1 MRMIEPR
8 LLRQAPSARR
18 FLLLAGLLAALSVAV
33 TIAQAVLLAHVVT
46 AAFLG
51 DRGVQ
56 ALLTP
61 LLVFGGLAVVRGAL
75 TWALDSGGSLAAQR
89 VARELR
95 ARVLAHVVRTRP
107 GDVPTGEVATATTEG
122 TGALEPYFARFLP
135 RLWLAVL
142 APLAILVWVACHDL
156 PSAVV
161 MLLTLPLIPVFGV
174 LIGKLTQVRTRA
186 RWQALTRM
194 SAHFLDVV
202 SGLTTLRVHRRG
214 VAQARGIADTTRAYR
229 RETMGVLRVG
239 FLSAFVLELAATVG
253 TALIAA
259 EIGIRLVL
267 GGLTLEPALLVL
279 LLAPELYGPLRAVAA
294 DFHASA
300 DGVTAASRL
309 LDLLDNRPAVAVPAR
324 PRPAHFGVVRFE
336 DVVAAY
342 PGRGT
347 VLDGVNFELRPG
359 ERVALVG
366 ASGAG
371 KTTLLAL
378 LLRFADPVAG
388 RITVDG
394 VDLREFEPRQW
405 RRLLSWLPQRPRLRP
420 GSVREAVLETGVSAA
435 GVSEAA
441 TAHRLGVGDLLE
453 RAVGE
458 GGTGLSAGEVSR
470 LALARALGRDV
481 PLTLLDEPTAHLDPA
496 RAAAVATMLRD
507 LPGHRTVLT
516 ATHDANLL
524 AVADRV
530 LELAEGRAREPGRV
544 VVP

>member
-1 MRMIEPR
+1 MRVVDPR
-8 LLRQAPSARR
+8 LLRHAPSARR
-18 FLLLAGLLAALSVAV
+18 FLVLAGLLAALSVAV
-33 TIAQAVLLAHVVT
+33 TIAQAVLFAHIVV
-46 AAFLG
+46 AAFLEG
-51 DRGVQ
+51 SGVATLLP
-56 ALLTP
+56 ALLA
-61 LLVFGGLAVVRGAL
+61 FGGLALVRGAL
-75 TWALDSGGSLAAQR
+75 TWALDSGGNLAAQR

-95 ARVLAHVVRTRP
+95 ARVLAHVVRTTP
-107 GDVPTGEVATATTEG
+107 GDVPTAEVATATTEG
-122 TGALEPYFARFLP
+122 TSALEPYFARFLP

-142 APLAILVWVACHDL
+142 APTAILVWVAVHDL
-156 PSAVV
+156 PSALV
-161 MLLTLPLIPVFGV
+161 MLVTLPLIPVFGV
-174 LIGKLTQVRTRA
+174 LIGKLTQARTRA
-186 RWQALTRM
+186 RWQALARM

-214 VAQARGIADTTRAYR
+214 VAQARGIADTTQAYR

-259 EIGIRLVL
+259 EIGIRLVA
-267 GGLTLEPALLVL
+267 GGLTLQPALMVL
-279 LLAPELYGPLRAVAA
+279 LLAPELYGPLRAVAS

-309 LDLLDNRPAVAVPAR
+309 LDLLRRRPAVAVPEPAR
-324 PRPAHFGVVRFE
+324 PPRFGVVRFE

-394 VDLREFEPRQW
+394 VDLREFDPREW
-405 RRLLSWLPQRPRLRP
+405 RRLLTWLPQRPRLRP
-420 GSVREAVLETGVSAA
+420 GAVRDAVLCDGGPRIAE
-435 GVSEAA
+435 
-441 TAHRLGVGDLLE
+441 RLGVGDLLE
-453 RAVGE
+453 RSVGE
-458 GGTGLSAGEVSR
+458 DGAGLSSGEVSR

-481 PLTLLDEPTAHLDPA
+481 SLTLLDEPTAHLDPA
-496 RAAAVATMLRD
+496 SAAVVAATLRE
-507 LPGHRTVLT
+507 LPAHRTVLA
-516 ATHDANLL
+516 ATHDADLL
-524 AVADRV
+524 GVADRV
-530 LELAEGRAREPGRV
+530 VELRDGRARQPQRAV
-544 VVP
+544 TS